1 MSPEES
7 RRDEIE
13 RAARAKGWGGLARRG
28 AAAMGDPEVSAPRRG
43 EAAGPPPMAEW
54 VREDA
59 ARNERPS
66 EPRPPRAPYALPGD
80 VASEVRRAFIGTA
93 HARERAVDELTKAA
107 EAYDRHRYEEA
118 LRHARAVADLVPGVG
133 AVRELAGLAAYR
145 AERWVIARSQ
155 LRAHFEITG
164 DAEHL
169 ALVMDAERAL
179 RHGRAVERVYEEL
192 LEAEPG
198 ADVLA
203 EARIVLAG
211 AWADERR
218 YPEAIDLLVKAGAAK
233 KLRNPSFR
241 HVRLWYAL
249 ADVYDRAGDTANA
262 RELFARIVAVEP
274 EAYDAAE
281 RLGEVGHSVRKNR
294 KRRAT
299 PASTKRRDD

>member
-1 MSPEES
+1 MGES
-7 RRDEIE
+7 E
-13 RAARAKGWGGLARRG
+13 RAAPRRPNG
-28 AAAMGDPEVSAPRRG
+28 AAPAPI
-43 EAAGPPPMAEW
+43 AEW

-59 ARNERPS
+59 PRSERPS
-66 EPRPPRAPYALPGD
+66 EPQRPRAPYALPGD

-93 HARERAVDELTKAA
+93 HARERAVTELTKAA

-145 AERWVIARSQ
+145 AERWAIARTQ

-169 ALVMDAERAL
+169 PLLMDAERAL
-179 RHGRAVERVYEEL
+179 RHARAVERVYAEV
-192 LEAEPG
+192 LEAEPS

-218 YPEAIDLLVKAGAAK
+218 YPEAIDLLVRAGAAK

-249 ADVYDRAGDTANA
+249 ADVYDRAGDTTNA
-262 RELFARIVAVEP
+262 RELFTRIVAVEP
-274 EAYDAAE
+274 EAYDAAA
-281 RLGEVGHSVRKNR
+281 RLGEVGHAVRKNR

-299 PASTKRRDD
+299 PTSTKRRDD

>member
-164 DAEHL
+164 DAEHM

-274 EAYDAAE
+274 EAYDAAA

-299 PASTKRRDD
+299 PTSTKRRDD